1 MTAKIY
7 PYLTFKNAKE
17 AMDYYVQNFGAQIMH
32 HHPLSEEQAESIG
45 LAAADLTATT
55 LYGEFSI
62 AGQKIVCADAT
73 MGTPQ
78 TSTLISIMLNFGDD
92 KGAAQRLFAQ
102 LADSDEQRV
111 TVPFGNW
118 ILGGMMGQVVDRY
131 GITWLICTGNQL
143 VGVE

>member
-17 AMDYYVQNFGAQIMH
+17 AMDYYVQNFGAQITYH
-32 HHPLSEEQAESIG
+32 QPLSEQQAENIG
-45 LAAADLTATT
+45 LETDSLADTT
-55 LYGEFSI
+55 LYAEFSV

-73 MGTPQ
+73 MGHPQ
-78 TSTLISIMLNFGDD
+78 TSTLISIMLNFGED
-92 KGAAQRLFAQ
+92 KSGAQQLFKQ

-118 ILGGMMGQVVDRY
+118 INGSMMGQVVDHY
-131 GITWLICTGNQL
+131 GVTWIICTGNNIAD
-143 VGVE
+143 